1 LPVELGVEKE
11 LGFTSKSDI
20 EKYGIDKFN
29 AKCRDSVSRYLKDW
43 NAMTNALLTGAIW
56 ITLI

>member
-1 LPVELGVEKE
+1 MKGYKVNRKIGWDTHGLPVELEVEKE

-29 AKCRDSVSRYLKDW
+29 QKCRESVMR
-43 NAMTNALLTGAIW
+43 NE
-56 ITLI
+56 